1 MSGPYTDFLG
11 SRTVNT
17 ALYNA
22 RAPKTFQYLRAIEPY
37 LYSAPGLLGQKNT
50 YPPANA
56 AVDTLFGQLKIA
68 LTLSYD
74 PTYAAAQL
82 ANGQWNRTNPQVPP
96 SFAPTPCTH
105 NGPHRLTFFPRIIS
119 RVTYWTRARWPTP
132 TTWPSPSTPPAR
144 SFLAICS
151 AFVPPSSLTS
161 LRCTCR

>member
-1 MSGPYTDFLG
+1 MFYALSGPYTDFLG

-50 YPPANA
+50 YPANNA
-56 AVDTLFGQLKIA
+56 VVDTLFGQLKIA

-82 ANGQWNRTNPQVPP
+82 ANGQWNRTDPQVRGGLGGCW
-96 SFAPTPCTH
+96 SE
-105 NGPHRLTFFPRIIS
+105 
-119 RVTYWTRARWPTP
+119 
-132 TTWPSPSTPPAR
+132 
-144 SFLAICS
+144 
-151 AFVPPSSLTS
+151 
-161 LRCTCR
+161 

>member
-22 RAPKTFQYLRAIEPY
+22 RAPKTFQYLRAIEPF

-56 AVDTLFGQLKIA
+56 AVDILFGQLKIA

-82 ANGQWNRTNPQVPP
+82 ANGQWNRTNPQVPSVAP
-96 SFAPTPCTH
+96 SLCTH
-105 NGPHRLTFFPRIIS
+105 DWPHRLTFSPYVYLQGYILDTGTLANTNYLAIPVNAPQQGS
-119 RVTYWTRARWPTP
+119 SLL
-132 TTWPSPSTPPAR
+132 PSPPLFLRPA
-144 SFLAICS
+144 
-151 AFVPPSSLTS
+151 
-161 LRCTCR
+161 